1 MCAPTPG
8 SLGPL
13 FFTLAVSLVSGFWYF
28 SPVLHVV
35 PVVTQKLIRCRMSSS
50 GKIPGCEPWQSR
62 RNDVDVGPPE
72 SPTTVPMY
80 ISIDSSKV
88 IQKLSSRRAEWAVCP
103 PCPESAVAGL
113 GNTSGHEAY
122 ANKTWART
130 SSFSSAGWSLTA
142 VNVTVCVVGFQT
154 VRS

>member
-35 PVVTQKLIRCRMSSS
+35 PVVTQNLILYTRCRMSSS

-72 SPTTVPMY
+72 YTAFV
-80 ISIDSSKV
+80 SSKV
-88 IQKLSSRRAEWAVCP
+88 IQLSSRRAEWAVCP